1 VKRWVPLGALGA
13 LLACSDPARAADP
26 ARAVDPIALAWR
38 APLGC
43 PDETWAKRALRA
55 YLGSREGDDYKPMS
69 VRIDIAPAP
78 GGRFRAELSLD
89 GGASGDR
96 RFEGATCAR
105 VADAAVLIVA
115 LMLDPVE
122 VATQI
127 EAPTPREVAAPNPAS
142 HEIEGGPG
150 SAARAR
156 VRIGIHAAGDAGSL
170 PEPSVGAG
178 LTAGVRFARTRI
190 EADGTAWVPRRALA
204 GATGAIGGEI
214 GLFTAGLR
222 GCVAL
227 FGETGGLVIEP
238 CLRLEGGVA
247 SGTGFGILEPATSRA
262 PWGAAFAGFAV
273 IQRTAESFGA
283 WLSIEGGTPFV
294 RPDHIIEDFGT
305 VFRANRLL
313 GRLSFGLAWSFP

>member
-13 LLACSDPARAADP
+13 LLACSDPARAA
-26 ARAVDPIALAWR
+26 DPIALAWR

-55 YLGSREGDDYKPMS
+55 YLGSRPGDDYKPMS

-78 GGRFRAELSLD
+78 RGRFRADLSLD

-127 EAPTPREVAAPNPAS
+127 EAPTPREVAAPNPTS
-142 HEIEGGPG
+142 REIERG
-150 SAARAR
+150 SASAH
-156 VRIGIHAAGDAGSL
+156 VRIGIHATGDAGSL

-227 FGETGGLVIEP
+227 FGETGGLVVEP

-247 SGTGFGILEPATSRA
+247 SGTGFGILEPASSRA
-262 PWGAAFAGFAV
+262 PWGAAFAGFALR
-273 IQRTAESFGA
+273 QRTAESFGA

-294 RPDHIIEDFGT
+294 RPNHVIEDFGT
-305 VFRANRLL
+305 VFRASRLL